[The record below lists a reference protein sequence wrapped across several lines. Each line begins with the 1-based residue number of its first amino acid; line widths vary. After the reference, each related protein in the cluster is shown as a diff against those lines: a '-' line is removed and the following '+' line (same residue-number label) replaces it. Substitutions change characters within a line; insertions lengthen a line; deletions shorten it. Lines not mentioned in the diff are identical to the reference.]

1 MDKPKKALKTL
12 NRIETFLKKEIDGG
26 DRILSRYNGAD
37 WSSSPAVAEAVERIQ
52 ARIGFAKNDLA
63 FVRGEMKI
71 VKKASKAVVISKK
84 KKTEQSFND
93 SSNV

>member
-52 ARIGFAKNDLA
+52 SRMAFAKNDLD

-71 VKKASKAVVISKK
+71 VKKANKLVASPKK
-84 KKTEQSFND
+84 KKADKPAQEAAAE
-93 SSNV
+93 